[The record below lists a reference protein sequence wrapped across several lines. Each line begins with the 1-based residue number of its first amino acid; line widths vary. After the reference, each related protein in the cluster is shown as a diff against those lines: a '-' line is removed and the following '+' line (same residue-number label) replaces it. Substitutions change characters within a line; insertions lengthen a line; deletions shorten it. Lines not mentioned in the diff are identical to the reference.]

1 MALSDYSRWQRE
13 KQGVPKPTLKNDT
26 RAATDVHTYCG
37 RTVCITHLEV
47 LGIKIWGVE
56 GRGREEQN
64 GLFRYVEWM
73 WRETLPVLWHL
84 VLMSYWTIIVSIRL
98 EKQGRA
104 GFFCFGIFLTLS
116 VFLPSTLCSPRLA
129 FLLGNCQQAYCNNRS
144 NPLLPDQGI
153 PDVTWWRHFVIIP
166 TVPAEGSEIPWKTN
180 KQNKNKIKKKVNF
193 SLKPSVLFVCFSFF
207 TYLAKDKKDQYK
219 NPNVFSSLLFTWT
232 AQKPNS
238 ACRHS

>member
-104 GFFCFGIFLTLS
+104 GFFVLAF
-116 VFLPSTLCSPRLA
+116 FLP
-129 FLLGNCQQAYCNNRS
+129 
-144 NPLLPDQGI
+144 
-153 PDVTWWRHFVIIP
+153 
-166 TVPAEGSEIPWKTN
+166 
-180 KQNKNKIKKKVNF
+180 
-193 SLKPSVLFVCFSFF
+193 
-207 TYLAKDKKDQYK
+207 YL
-219 NPNVFSSLLFTWT
+219 FSSLLPCAPQDLPFYWVT
-232 AQKPNS
+232 ANKPTATTGQIHCFQTKAS
-238 ACRHS
+238 LM